1 MEAST
6 TGLLLWFNTI
16 IPTLLPFIILSN
28 IIIRLDA
35 MSYLTWF
42 LSPILTRLLG
52 ISKNGCYAVITG
64 FLCGYPI
71 GSKVT
76 ADLVMEQQISP
87 VEGQYLLSFCN
98 NVSPMFIISF
108 IVTVTLKDPSL
119 IIPFLVILYAAPLFT
134 AFVLNPFYR
143 HKMRTAGQMD
153 QKEKASRLQINFKI
167 IDTSIMNGFETVT
180 KLGGYII
187 SVSYTHL
194 DVYKRQV
201 IYGRQI
207 FGPVDRPVDI
217 SDILHRDSRVQGIC
231 DFHNRTLPHT
241 IRDEI
246 CAGVQQYGTLHPVGP
261 VIIMSQP
268 SKAGFDPADDHGGF
282 LIDLPDQVTV
292 DHRRI
297 VRSFPHDT
305 ARRVGVRAPPF
316 LRHRVMVYHGIHIAA
331 RHQKGQPW
339 LTINRDTLFFF
350 PVGLGNDTHP
360 VAM

>member
-1 MEAST
+1 MKKACYTILVLLLVLFLFFRPIQAVEAST
-6 TGLLLWFNTI
+6 TGLLLWFHTI

-64 FLCGYPI
+64 FLCGYPM

-76 ADLVMEQQISP
+76 ADLVLERQISP

-143 HKMRTAGQMD
+143 RKMRAAGQPN
-153 QKEKASRLQINFKI
+153 QKKKASRLQINFKI

-187 SVSYTHL
+187 LFAIIAGMVSSLPLSSAWMKSLFT
-194 DVYKRQV
+194 
-201 IYGRQI
+201 GI
-207 FGPVDRPVDI
+207 FEI
-217 SDILHRDSRVQGIC
+217 TNGIQAIAL
-231 DFHNRTLPHT
+231 TEL
-241 IRDEI
+241 
-246 CAGVQQYGTLHPVGP
+246 
-261 VIIMSQP
+261 
-268 SKAGFDPADDHGGF
+268 
-282 LIDLPDQVTV
+282 
-292 DHRRI
+292 
-297 VRSFPHDT
+297 SFPLRCLMILCVTSFGGLSSIAQTESMIKDSGLSILRYIGAKLMST
-305 ARRVGVRAPPF
+305 GITLLLAVLF
-316 LRHRVMVYHGIHIAA
+316 LLPQMGAVLPGWH
-331 RHQKGQPW
+331 
-339 LTINRDTLFFF
+339 
-350 PVGLGNDTHP
+350 
-360 VAM
+360 